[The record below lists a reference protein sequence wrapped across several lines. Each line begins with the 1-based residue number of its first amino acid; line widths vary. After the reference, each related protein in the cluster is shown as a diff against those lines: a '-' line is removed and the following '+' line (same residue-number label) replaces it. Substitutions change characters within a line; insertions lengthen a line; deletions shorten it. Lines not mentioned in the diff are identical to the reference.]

1 MFKKSTYLIT
11 VKENGKIVF
20 NEKEGYS
27 FSVNGLDF
35 GICKRGKAWDITEM
49 SSGLFV
55 TIVLKRK
62 DAIEEIKRITPSI
75 ETALKNSDNKKF
87 IKMVKEEYE
96 KEVRGQHKRKGNAI

>member
-1 MFKKSTYLIT
+1 MFKKSKYLIT
-11 VKENGKIVF
+11 ARENGNIVF

-27 FSVNGLDF
+27 FSVNGLYF

-62 DAIEEIKRITPSI
+62 DAIAEIKKIAPSI
-75 ETALKNSDNKKF
+75 ETALKNSYNKKL
-87 IKMVKEEYE
+87 IKMMQEEYE
-96 KEVRGQHKRKGNAI
+96 KRRQRTA